1 MLRDKNNQ
9 IVAGVCAGIANEID
23 IDPFWVRVLFVIL
36 MPTFGIGLLIYI
48 LLAII
53 MSDED

>member
-9 IVAGVCAGIANEID
+9 IIAGVCAGIAREVEV
-23 IDPFWVRVLFVIL
+23 DPFWVRLLFLIL

-53 MSDED
+53 MTEEG

>member
-9 IVAGVCAGIANEID
+9 IIACVCAGIAREVEV
-23 IDPFWVRVLFVIL
+23 DPFWVRLLFLIL

-53 MSDED
+53 MTEEG